1 MNRYDKIYKNEKY
14 QFRLNRITVL
24 EKDRVY
30 CRHDLGHF
38 LDVARIMYI
47 LSLEENCSIP
57 ADIIYA
63 AALLH
68 DIGRLEQYEK
78 GIPHNEASVSFA
90 REILPESGYDEN
102 ETEDICSAILFH
114 RHSCKSEHS
123 TLGMLLRK
131 ADKLSRR
138 CYECTAKNEC
148 YWDEYSKNPGLEY

>member
-1 MNRYDKIYKNEKY
+1 MEFPQLGEQRVLCMRIFKSRKFKAVWMLVCVCGFLIAFEAVFSYFLLSVNSSMYFKY
-14 QFRLNRITVL
+14 
-24 EKDRVY
+24 E
-30 CRHDLGHF
+30 
-38 LDVARIMYI
+38 
-47 LSLEENCSIP
+47 
-57 ADIIYA
+57 
-63 AALLH
+63 
-68 DIGRLEQYEK
+68 LEQYEK